1 MLITFVLTCFILFI
15 FPQQGKTLKED
26 FLVYYPEA
34 KGNVAM
40 LKEACR
46 KSYHCLGFTT
56 DGALRSSI
64 DVRKWKDDSSVTLY
78 ARGLYVHNLGF
89 RCLCYEIVLP
99 WYTNYTC
106 HMSWRCMW
114 QYDIYHYIR

>member
-56 DGALRSSI
+56 DLMVPLEVVLMLENGKMTHQSHFMLEVCMFIISDL
-64 DVRKWKDDSSVTLY
+64 DVCAMK
-78 ARGLYVHNLGF
+78 
-89 RCLCYEIVLP
+89 
-99 WYTNYTC
+99 
-106 HMSWRCMW
+106 
-114 QYDIYHYIR
+114 